1 MAQTNVLHQHITLLQ
16 TKHEI
21 LGLLVAFKIKNNY
34 ID

>member
-1 MAQTNVLHQHITLLQ
+1 MVQTNVLHQHILLQ